1 MTGVHSEYL
10 LVSQLNKKTYV
21 NITKEMSHLELFLYN
36 MYDTIKYYVCKKM
49 ITNKT
54 VKWDD
59 NKLCETSYTYSKQDY
74 DRKAVCPSNVQN
86 QVSNFA
92 DIFGNQV

>member
-1 MTGVHSEYL
+1 
-10 LVSQLNKKTYV
+10 
-21 NITKEMSHLELFLYN
+21 
-36 MYDTIKYYVCKKM
+36 M